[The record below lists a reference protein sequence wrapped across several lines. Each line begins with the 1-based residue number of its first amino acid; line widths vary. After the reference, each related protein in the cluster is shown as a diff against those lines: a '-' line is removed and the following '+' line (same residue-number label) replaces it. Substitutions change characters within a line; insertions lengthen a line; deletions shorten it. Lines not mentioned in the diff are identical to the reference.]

1 MDKKYYAVHKPYNV
15 ISQFTKENHDDI
27 TLADLDFKFPTDV
40 YPVGRLDKDSEGLL
54 LLTNDNQLKNRL
66 LDPKFK
72 HMKTYWAQVENVP
85 TKAAIAEL
93 QSGVTIRVD
102 KKDYKTLACKAK
114 LLPAMEIAPRNPP
127 IRERQNIPTAWIEI
141 TLNEGKNRQVR
152 RMCAA
157 VGFPVL
163 RLIRMRIESIKLD
176 NIGVGEILELTA
188 NEFKSFM
195 NREKN

>member
-1 MDKKYYAVHKPYNV
+1 MQRCN
-15 ISQFTKENHDDI
+15 
-27 TLADLDFKFPTDV
+27 
-40 YPVGRLDKDSEGLL
+40 
-54 LLTNDNQLKNRL
+54 
-66 LDPKFK
+66 
-72 HMKTYWAQVENVP
+72 
-85 TKAAIAEL
+85 
-93 QSGVTIRVD
+93 SGFTIRVD

-114 LLPAMEIAPRNPP
+114 LLPPMELAPRNPP

-163 RLIRMRIESIKLD
+163 RLVRMRIESIKLD
-176 NIGVGEILELTA
+176 NIGVGEVIELSA

-195 NREKN
+195 NREKS

>member
-1 MDKKYYAVHKPYNV
+1 MLFR
-15 ISQFTKENHDDI
+15 SFTKENHDDI

-114 LLPAMEIAPRNPP
+114 LLPTMEIAPRNPP